1 MYLNAS
7 SEWGN
12 SRQTIFFPDGL
23 QVMFTWR
30 SGGLGKIPEY
40 TKTYIDIIENN

>member
-23 QVMFTWR
+23 KVVFTWR
-30 SGGLGKIPEY
+30 SGGLGNIPEY
-40 TKTYIDIIENN
+40 TKTYREITETN